1 MLLPLVSQSQSVLNR
16 IEMSELINFYIFIQ
30 LASENFEESDKT
42 EKKPA
47 AHEVIED
54 IKNLVG
60 IVEW

>member
-1 MLLPLVSQSQSVLNR
+1 
-16 IEMSELINFYIFIQ
+16 MSELIFFYIFIQ